1 MSYREQVV
9 VVFLVLGCERV
20 HGVVG
25 PCHGVHEGG
34 QGSVQHLE
42 ERITDWVSGYQGNK
56 KFNFKFDLSYKN
68 RAWLN

>member
-9 VVFLVLGCERV
+9 VVFLVLGGERV

-25 PCHGVHEGG
+25 SRHGVHEGG

-42 ERITDWVSGYQGNK
+42 ERITDWVSGYQDNI
-56 KFNFKFDLSYKN
+56 KFNLKYSLSCKN
-68 RAWLN
+68 RASLN